1 MHRTEYEIMRQKF
14 NGKLAVKN
22 SFVFVWLT
30 FVIFIGILIV
40 AYVWNLDIED
50 GWRWT
55 AFALILT
62 LSILLLLIFAAG
74 YAMGRLPKACI
85 GQLDESH
92 GEGHHNQGHHGHQ
105 GQGGNNMNTGYS
117 GTRIMGSPS
126 C

>member
-1 MHRTEYEIMRQKF
+1 MHAPEYEIMRQKF

-22 SFVFVWLT
+22 SFVFVWLV

-62 LSILLLLIFAAG
+62 LSILLLVVFLLG
-74 YAMGRLPKACI
+74 YWQGRLPRACI
-85 GQLDESH
+85 NKVDL
-92 GEGHHNQGHHGHQ
+92 HNKQH
-105 GQGGNNMNTGYS
+105 NTHTADACSNGYR
-117 GTRIMGSPS
+117 GTRVMNSS
-126 C
+126 TAC